1 MTLTMPRAV
10 GPSFPPVDA
19 LIDRVA
25 ATDWHAVADRALT
38 VALTIAAVA
47 VALTRRALPYVAAAL
62 RWLADR
68 ADRTAAA
75 LETRPAAPRETV
87 AQLRARARRA
97 GLSRDLYT
105 FGRRADL
112 LAALAGCAS

>member
-1 MTLTMPRAV
+1 MSRAA

-19 LIDRVA
+19 LIDRLA
-25 ATDWHAVADRALT
+25 AVDWHAVADRALT
-38 VALTIAAVA
+38 IALTIAAVA
-47 VALTRRALPYVAAAL
+47 VALTRRALPLIARGL

-87 AQLRARARRA
+87 AQLRSRARRA
-97 GLSRDLYT
+97 GLSRELYT
-105 FGRRADL
+105 YGRRADL
-112 LAALAGCAS
+112 IAALAGCAS

>member
-1 MTLTMPRAV
+1 MTLTMTRAA

-47 VALTRRALPYVAAAL
+47 VALTRRALPLIAAAL

-68 ADRTAAA
+68 ADRAAA
-75 LETRPAAPRETV
+75 APAPVAPRETV

-112 LAALAGCAS
+112 LAALAGRAG